1 MGLPIIRSTLLRSY
15 VDFITGAYF
24 SPMIFVWHPF
34 KDKPVFTVL
43 FLSAATPGITP
54 VADFRFFCTAILRR
68 KAALRFVFKK
78 LLLCAELYSLQ
89 I

>member
-1 MGLPIIRSTLLRSY
+1 MGLPIIRSTLLRSC

-43 FLSAATPGITP
+43 FLSAAIP
-54 VADFRFFCTAILRR
+54 VLRRLRISGSFCTVILRR
-68 KAALRFVFKK
+68 KAALRFV
-78 LLLCAELYSLQ
+78 
-89 I
+89 